1 MINRTSNRIRSRG
14 SNASRKSYHDHG
26 SNSFSKSISS
36 SRFKTMIFTDT
47 FRLQVRGT
55 DLNID
60 EEKTTLGFDGPDT
73 DNWDSINSW

>member
-1 MINRTSNRIRSRG
+1 
-14 SNASRKSYHDHG
+14 
-26 SNSFSKSISS
+26 
-36 SRFKTMIFTDT
+36 MIFTDT